1 MFSLIAKNCWRNRRR
16 TVLTVLCVTVSFCL
30 LGVLLAM
37 YRALFLA
44 GDSGTAQATRLY
56 VHHKVSL
63 AQAIPVAY
71 ESGISKIPGVHET
84 TIWQWFGGTYHD
96 ARDQKNFFARYGVDP
111 KRIFDIRSE
120 LEMPFYQK
128 LTFQQT
134 RTGCIVDEELAKKF
148 GWKIG
153 DRISIIGDIFPVT
166 LEMTLVG
173 IYHDPDEGQVLL
185 FNDEYLRELIRSMPA
200 ADKAGAFVVQVD
212 SPTDVDA
219 VSNAIDQTFANSP
232 APTKTET
239 EHAYALGFVS
249 FLGNLKVFLL
259 AITGAVTFTIMLV
272 SANAISM
279 SVRERTREV
288 GILKALGFTR
298 GTILGLILGEAVS
311 VTVMGG
317 ALGTLIAE
325 LLCTFVRQNGPTFID
340 ALQKLNVTASVL
352 AVSLIAAALVG
363 IISSIVPAWR
373 SSRISIIDALRYVD

>member
-1 MFSLIAKNCWRNRRR
+1 MLSLIAKNCWRNPRRAI
-16 TVLTVLCVTVSFCL
+16 LTLLSVTVSFCL

-37 YRALFLA
+37 YRAFFLA
-44 GDSGTAQATRLY
+44 GDSGNAQAKRVY

-63 AQAIPVAY
+63 AQAIPMAY
-71 ESGISKIPGVHET
+71 QSRILQIPGVREI
-84 TIWQWFGGTYHD
+84 TIWQWFGGTYRD

-120 LEMPFYQK
+120 LQMPPEQK
-128 LTFQQT
+128 LAFQQM
-134 RTGCIVDEELAKKF
+134 RTGCMVDQELAKKL

-153 DRISIIGDIFPVT
+153 DRISVIGDIFPVT
-166 LEMTLVG
+166 LDLTLVG

-185 FNDEYLRELIRSMPA
+185 FNDAYLRELIRSMPA
-200 ADKAGAFVVQVD
+200 ADRAGAFVVETD
-212 SPTDVDA
+212 SPVDVDA
-219 VSNAIDQTFANSP
+219 VSNSIDQAFANSP

-298 GTILGLILGEAVS
+298 GTILGLMLGEAVS
-311 VTVMGG
+311 VTILGG
-317 ALGTLIAE
+317 VLGTLIAGM
-325 LLCTFVRQNGPTFID
+325 LCGFVRQNGPTFID
-340 ALQKLNVTASVL
+340 ALQKLNVTPGVL
-352 AVSLIAAALVG
+352 ATTLITAALVG
-363 IISSIVPAWR
+363 AISGIIPAWR
-373 SSRISIIDALRYVD
+373 SSGIPILDALRYVD